1 MEELSHDGVPTKFS
15 IKFEDILAFATGS
28 SSEPP
33 MGFFEQPSISFQ
45 SCSPYP
51 RANTCSNV
59 VHLPLQDMTFINF
72 VYYMTYGIL
81 NADGFGQ
88 I

>member
-1 MEELSHDGVPTKFS
+1 MSNDGITTKFS

-28 SSEPP
+28 SREPP
-33 MGFFEQPSISFQ
+33 IGFFDQPSLNFQ
-45 SCSPYP
+45 NHSPFP

-59 VHLPLQDMTFINF
+59 IHLPLQEMSFDKF

-81 NADGFGQ
+81 NAAGFGRV
-88 I
+88 